1 MRVVPNVCG
10 WSAHSPHTLPNC
22 LLVAAAAA
30 TAAAAA
36 AVVVISG
43 MVGILYER

>member
-10 WSAHSPHTLPNC
+10 WSVHSPHTLPNC
-22 LLVAAAAA
+22 LLVAAAV
-30 TAAAAA
+30 A